1 MRQEFHVS
9 HAIDKEFKMRTVS
22 FISRLTIAATAAA
35 LPAGAADA
43 GLVFDSFNASGQVA
57 LAGGSIS
64 QTMVESVPNTSA
76 SSAGIAPVA
85 GSRNTRVARAGW
97 QSYGDVFYSDQQKAA
112 RYANTIVDTTIG
124 AAVFGFGGKVDVARS
139 SLSYAAQVGSW
150 MDFSSNGYGIGLEGA
165 LTGATGIS
173 NPYYQGM
180 TIDIVVTDRFGVS
193 ANHMFFS
200 NTAEGTFTGLD
211 GALLANFA
219 DFAFFA
225 PPDDPFATPT
235 AVDFSKIVSMSINFG
250 YLNNGLG
257 GAPDVVGSYQ
267 LNQITIVPAPGA
279 IALLAAAGLVG
290 SARRRA

>member
-1 MRQEFHVS
+1 
-9 HAIDKEFKMRTVS
+9 MRTVS

-64 QTMVESVPNTSA
+64 QSVVESVPNTSA

-85 GSRNTRVARAGW
+85 GSRNSRVARAGW
-97 QSYGDVFYSDQQKAA
+97 QSFGDNLYTVQQKAS

-124 AAVFGFGGKVDVARS
+124 AAVFGFGGKVDIARS

-150 MDFSSNGYGIGLEGA
+150 MDFASNGYGIGLDGV
-165 LTGATGIS
+165 LTGATGVS
-173 NPYYQGM
+173 NPFFQGM

-211 GALLANFA
+211 GPLLANFA
-219 DFAFFA
+219 DFLFLASSENPFA
-225 PPDDPFATPT
+225 PPT
-235 AVDFSKIVSMSINFG
+235 AVDFSKIVSMSINFE
-250 YLNNGLG
+250 YLNNSLG

-290 SARRRA
+290 SVRRRA

>member
-1 MRQEFHVS
+1 
-9 HAIDKEFKMRTVS
+9 MRTVS
-22 FISRLTIAATAAA
+22 FFARLSIAATATA
-35 LPAGAADA
+35 LPVGAAGA

-57 LAGGSIS
+57 LAGGSTT
-64 QTMVESVPNTSA
+64 QTVVESAPVTSGA
-76 SSAGIAPVA
+76 SGSIAPVA

-97 QSYGDVFYSDQQKAA
+97 QSYGDVFYTDQQKAA
-112 RYANTIVDTTIG
+112 RYSNTIVDTTIG

-139 SLSYAAQVGSW
+139 SLNYSAQVGSW
-150 MDFSSNGYGIGLEGA
+150 MDFASNGYGIGLEGA

-173 NPYYQGM
+173 DPFYQGM

-193 ANHMFFS
+193 ANHTFFS
-200 NTAEGTFTGLD
+200 NTLQGTFTGLD
-211 GALLANFA
+211 GALVANFA
-219 DFAFFA
+219 DFQFFA
-225 PPDDPFATPT
+225 PPDNPFAPPT
-235 AVDFSKIVSMSINFG
+235 AVDFSRIVSMSINFE
-250 YLNNGLG
+250 YLNNSLG

>member
-1 MRQEFHVS
+1 MQFN
-9 HAIDKEFKMRTVS
+9 S

-43 GLVFDSFNASGQVA
+43 GLVFDSFNASAQVA
-57 LAGGSIS
+57 LAGGSS
-64 QTMVESVPNTSA
+64 LQAVESAPSTSG
-76 SSAGIAPVA
+76 SNAGIAPVA

-97 QSYGDVFYSDQQKAA
+97 QSFGDAFYTAQQKAA
-112 RYANTIVDTTIG
+112 RYANTIVNTTIG
-124 AAVFGFGGKVDVARS
+124 AAVFGFGGRVDVARS

-150 MDFSSNGYGIGLEGA
+150 MDFASNGYGIGLEGA

-173 NPYYQGM
+173 NPYFQGM

-200 NTAEGTFTGLD
+200 NTAQETFTGLD

-219 DFAFFA
+219 DFAFFV
-225 PPDDPFATPT
+225 PTDDPFATSAT
-235 AVDFSKIVSMSINFG
+235 VDFSAIVSMSINFE
-250 YLNNGLG
+250 YLSNSLG

>member
-173 NPYYQGM
+173 NPYYVHPVL
-180 TIDIVVTDRFGVS
+180 TVRCWRTS
-193 ANHMFFS
+193 
-200 NTAEGTFTGLD
+200 
-211 GALLANFA
+211 
-219 DFAFFA
+219 
-225 PPDDPFATPT
+225 PT
-235 AVDFSKIVSMSINFG
+235 SRSS
-250 YLNNGLG
+250 
-257 GAPDVVGSYQ
+257 
-267 LNQITIVPAPGA
+267 
-279 IALLAAAGLVG
+279 
-290 SARRRA
+290 RRRTIRSPLRQRWTSRRSCPCQSTSSTSTTAWAAHPTWWARTS

>member
-1 MRQEFHVS
+1 
-9 HAIDKEFKMRTVS
+9 MRTVS
-22 FISRLTIAATAAA
+22 FISRLAIAASAAA

-43 GLVFDSFNASGQVA
+43 GVVFDSFNASGQVA
-57 LAGGSIS
+57 LAGGSIA
-64 QTMVESVPNTSA
+64 QTQVESAPNTSA

-85 GSRNTRVARAGW
+85 GSRNSRVARAGW
-97 QSYGDVFYSDQQKAA
+97 QSYGDVFYTDQQKAA

-150 MDFSSNGYGIGLEGA
+150 MDFASNGYGIGLEGA

-173 NPYYQGM
+173 DPFYQGM

-193 ANHMFFS
+193 ANHTFFS
-200 NTAEGTFTGLD
+200 NTLKGTFTGLD
-211 GALLANFA
+211 GTLVANFA
-219 DFAFFA
+219 DFQFFA
-225 PPDDPFATPT
+225 PPDNPFATPT
-235 AVDFSKIVSMSINFG
+235 AVDFSRIVSMSLNFE
-250 YLNNGLG
+250 YLNYSLG